1 MRKEKQ
7 LFNYLKCKVMNKK
20 FYWLAGFAAL
30 MMTAACSDDNVV
42 NDNPDPTPGTEEESN
57 VVTLEVIDGAS
68 QAGRIHMVTPTKAVG
83 GVKKNRLNYVA
94 TISNPNV
101 QGDQKKWSA
110 TSVFVENEPGTKKT
124 VYITWHSD
132 KQATNPAVTWGGA
145 LDVINFEVPS
155 NPTVDNP
162 LADLEIEGSYI
173 NDDLMKFEH
182 VMKVKDVTFETPQGG
197 RKTSDGLFLSA
208 THAKKGAVVARVPM
222 YNPIKAEI
230 IGMPGTSVNCVAQ
243 LGNNLVA
250 VTGFKGTWATF
261 APDAEAVYYD
271 YDDLNNNAWLK
282 LGQDLSEGFGGKYI
296 AIDENSRGYVL
307 RTDDGKAQILGASS
321 GEVKVDNMAP
331 LISDWK
337 VGENYDPATGDWT
350 TNKEESQLQGKH
362 VMVIKDGY
370 AYVGAGLNGLRVYS
384 LNDGTEVKNFDE
396 EKGGPNT
403 IGLCI
408 DGDLLYAATG
418 SGLRVYQML
427 GNGQLELYAFE
438 VEEYDANGLPNS
450 MNPPTTMDESEATPG
465 HHSANFV
472 TVLTSGSDKYI
483 FVAYGQDGVRVYKL
497 IPDATGEVEEV
508 TE

>member
-1 MRKEKQ
+1 MKQMRKEKQ
-7 LFNYLKCKVMNKK
+7 LSNYLKRKVMNKK

-30 MMTAACSDDNVV
+30 MMTAACSDDSVV
-42 NDNPDPTPGTEEESN
+42 NDNPNPTPGTEEESN
-57 VVTLEVIDGAS
+57 VVTLEVMDGAS
-68 QAGRIHMVTPTKAVG
+68 QAGRIHMVPQTKAVE

-94 TISNPNV
+94 TIGNPEL
-101 QGDQKKWSA
+101 QGEDKKWSA
-110 TSVFVENEPGTKKT
+110 TSVFVENEEGTKNT

-132 KQATNPAVTWGGA
+132 KQATNPAGDWGGA
-145 LDVINFEVPS
+145 LDIINFEQIDKPEIDIES
-155 NPTVDNP
+155 SLVDQN
-162 LADLEIEGSYI
+162 
-173 NDDLMKFEH
+173 LMKFEN
-182 VMKVKDVTFETPQGG
+182 VMKAQAGEGDKA
-197 RKTSDGLFLSA
+197 LFLSA
-208 THAKKGAVVARVPM
+208 THAEKGAVVARLPM
-222 YNPIKAEI
+222 YNPTKAEI

-296 AIDENSRGYVL
+296 AIDENGRGYVL

-337 VGENYDPATGDWT
+337 VGENYDPATGEWT

-418 SGLRVYQML
+418 SGLRVYEMK
-427 GNGQLELYAFE
+427 GNGVLELYAFE
-438 VEEYDANGLPNS
+438 VEEYDENGLPNS
-450 MNPPTTMDESEATPG
+450 MNPPTTMDEGEATPG

-472 TVLTSGSDKYI
+472 SVLNADNGDKYI

-497 IPDATGEVEEV
+497 IPDAE
-508 TE
+508 